1 MKLKLTLHR
10 GGARTDLGITVDATA
25 TVGDVAR
32 RLLDADPRATP
43 DPGGAQGG
51 AQAPGPVGLP
61 GAGQAAPR
69 GASGEVSLRILDG
82 SAPQGSRLLP
92 ATTTIAEAGLLS
104 GMHVEAVPAPLG
116 ERFAERERGQAVAR
130 LRVLSGPDAGA
141 EFALPPGAT
150 VLGRD
155 RDVDVRL
162 ADPLVSKRHARINV
176 ADRVEVVDLGSANG
190 ILVGDAR
197 VGRTVLGPAD
207 TIVLGD
213 SVLSVTLLQQSATTS
228 SPQVDH
234 IRSPR
239 VVPRFPGEKVA
250 APAPPRL
257 AQRQRFPYIALAAP
271 LLMGVVL
278 WALTQQLLGV
288 VMMAMSPLLLVA
300 AFVDHAFV
308 SRRTLREEKKAFA
321 GAMAATRERLDAL
334 QAVERAVRNEELP
347 ALPVLR
353 QDALRLGPMLWT
365 ERAESATF
373 LSVRAGSGSDRS
385 RTAVELPPVQQ
396 TLPESIRELQELAER
411 YATIADVPLA
421 VPLREAGSLGVA
433 GAAAR
438 DVARGIL
445 AQLAIRHAPT
455 EVAIAALI
463 PPTAAAEW
471 QWLAWLPHT
480 STAHSPLGGVHLA
493 DNRGVLGGVLS
504 RIEEAIDAR
513 TEATALRG
521 AIDEAR
527 PAPLPDPVVPAL
539 IVFVEHGAPVDRA
552 RLTRIA
558 ERGPDAG
565 VHLVWCAPRVEQLPA
580 ACRSFVQVDDAAGST
595 TAQVRHGARS
605 TPVVPERLDIAGAEY
620 LARQL
625 APVVDVG
632 TPDVDDSDLPR
643 AIGLPAL
650 LGDDVLDDP
659 DAIVDR
665 WRQSGSITVR
675 DAPPVPRRREGTLRA
690 VFGHAGSEPFS
701 LDLRSDGPHAL
712 VGGTT
717 GAGKS
722 EFLQAWVLAMAAA
735 HSPDR
740 LTFLFVDYKGGA
752 AFADCV
758 KLPHTVGLV
767 TDLSPH
773 LVRRAL
779 ESLRAEL
786 RHREHVLN
794 KAGAKDLATME
805 KSGDPACPPSLVIV
819 VDEFAALVQEVPEFV
834 DGVVDVAQRGRSLGL
849 HLVLATQR
857 PAGVIKDNLRANTN
871 LRIALRMADA
881 EDSADILGDRMAA
894 FFDPSVPGRGAA
906 KIGPGR
912 LIPFQTGYAGGHTS
926 GEAPPPRIDVEEL
939 GFGAA
944 AEWEAPQIE
953 QAAVDHGPTDIAR
966 IVRTTGAAAE
976 RAGIPAPRRPWLDE
990 LAEVYRFDRLP
1001 NPRTDTTL
1009 PLGVRDH
1016 PATQTQPAFF
1026 FEPDAGNLVVF
1037 GAGGSGK
1044 STVLRTIAVAASATS
1059 RHGGPTHVYGMDF
1072 GSRGLSMLEGLPHVG
1087 AVIQGDDEERVV
1099 RLLRLLRDIVDE
1111 RAVRYAAV
1119 NAGSVSEYR
1128 ANAGKHEEPRILLLI
1143 DGIGPFK
1150 EQYEF
1155 GPAHLSTSFGAFA
1168 QIAADGRA
1176 LGVHVVAT
1184 ADRPNALPT
1193 SIASTMQQRIVL
1205 RLAGEDDYLMLGAP
1219 RDVLSSVSPP
1229 GRGIVDGDE
1238 VQIAVLGASGN
1249 IAEQAREMERLG
1261 RSVGRGT
1268 GPRPARV
1275 GRLPEHVLLA
1285 ELPVGTAEAPVIGI
1299 DDVTLGAATVR
1310 ARGALLLAGP
1320 PGSGRSTALAAL
1332 GAAVRRAD
1340 APLPTIL
1347 LSQRRSAL
1355 AAAGWSRHA
1364 EGAEAVLALVGELI
1378 PRIESGWR
1386 CALFVEALP
1395 EFTGS
1400 EAEYELDRLVKAAA
1414 REELFVVGE
1423 GESSTWSQAYT
1434 LGQPFK
1440 ASRRGLLLAPGEMDG
1455 DMLLGTPLG
1464 RLRRADFPPGRGFL
1478 IGGGRAAKVQ
1488 VAHV

>member
-1 MKLKLTLHR
+1 MKLKVTLHS
-10 GGARTDLGITVDATA
+10 GSARTDLAITVDATA

-32 RLLDADPRATP
+32 RLVRTDPQGIGSGASA
-43 DPGGAQGG
+43 GGA
-51 AQAPGPVGLP
+51 
-61 GAGQAAPR
+61 
-69 GASGEVSLRILDG
+69 VSLRILDA
-82 SAPQGSRLLP
+82 SAPHGGRPL
-92 ATTTIAEAGLLS
+92 AADTTIAEAGLLS
-104 GMHVEAVPAPLG
+104 GMHVEAIAVP
-116 ERFAERERGQAVAR
+116 EQDRFAPRDRGPAAAR
-130 LRVLSGPDAGA
+130 LRVLAGPDAGA
-141 EFALPPGAT
+141 EFALPEGAT
-150 VLGRD
+150 VIGRD

-162 ADPLVSKRHARINV
+162 GDPLVSKRHARINV
-176 ADRVEVVDLGSANG
+176 SDRIEIVDLGSANG
-190 ILVGDAR
+190 VVVDGTRIGR
-197 VGRTVLGPAD
+197 VVLGPTD
-207 TIVLGD
+207 TATIGD
-213 SVLSVTLLQQSATTS
+213 SVLSLSRLQQGGAASA
-228 SPQVDH
+228 PQIDH

-250 APAPPRL
+250 APAPPQL
-257 AQRQRFPYIALAAP
+257 PPRQRFPYIALAAP
-271 LLMGVVL
+271 LVMGAVM
-278 WALTQQLLGV
+278 WALTGQLLGV
-288 VMMAMSPLLLVA
+288 LMMAMSPLLLVG
-300 AFVDHAFV
+300 AFIDQALVG
-308 SRRTLREEKKAFA
+308 RRTLKAGKKAFA
-321 GAMAATRERLDAL
+321 GAMQLTRERLDEL
-334 QAVERAVRNEELP
+334 QTRERTVREEELP
-347 ALPVLR
+347 SLAALQ
-353 QDALRLGPMLWT
+353 QDALRLGPLLWT
-365 ERAESATF
+365 ERAESGTF
-373 LSVRAGSGSDRS
+373 LAVRTGTGADRS
-385 RTAVELPPVQQ
+385 RTEVELPPAQQ
-396 TLPESIRELQELAER
+396 TLPESIRELHELRDR
-411 YATIADVPLA
+411 YATIADVPVA
-421 VPLREAGSLGVA
+421 VALRESGSVGVAGSL
-433 GAAAR
+433 AR
-438 DVARGIL
+438 DVARGLL

-455 EVAIAALI
+455 EMAIAALI
-463 PPTAAAEW
+463 PPTAAPEW

-493 DNRGVLGGVLS
+493 DNRGALGAVLS

-513 TEATALRG
+513 IGDVARRG
-521 AIDEAR
+521 IIDES
-527 PAPLPDPVVPAL
+527 APSDMPEPRVPAL
-539 IVFVEHGAPVDRA
+539 VVFVEHGVPADRA

-580 ACRSFVQVDDAAGST
+580 ACRAVVHVDDQGTAATG
-595 TAQVRHGARS
+595 QVRHGTLA
-605 TPVVPERLDIAGAEY
+605 TPIVPERLDIAGAEY

-625 APVVDVG
+625 APVVDIG

-643 AIGLPAL
+643 SIGLPAL
-650 LGDDVLDDP
+650 LGDDVLDDA

-665 WRQSGSITVR
+665 WRQSGSITAR
-675 DAPPVPRRREGTLRA
+675 GDAAAPRRRDGTLRA

-701 LDLRSDGPHAL
+701 LDLRADGPHAL

-722 EFLQAWVLAMAAA
+722 EFLQSWVLAMAAA

-758 KLPHTVGLV
+758 QLPHTVGLV

-794 KAGAKDLATME
+794 AAGAKDLASME

-881 EDSADILGDRMAA
+881 EDSADILGDQMAA
-894 FFDPSVPGRGAA
+894 FFDPSVPGRGAV

-926 GEAPPPRIDVEEL
+926 GEPPTPRIDVAGL
-939 GFGAA
+939 GFGVHADWEEPQ
-944 AEWEAPQIE
+944 AEQV
-953 QAAVDHGPTDIAR
+953 AVESGPNDISR
-966 IVRTTGAAAE
+966 IVRTAGEAAT

-990 LAEVYRFDRLP
+990 LAAVYRFDRLP
-1001 NPRTDTTL
+1001 NPRVDTAL
-1009 PLGVRDH
+1009 PLGVIDE
-1016 PATQTQPAFF
+1016 PARQAQPAFF
-1026 FEPDAGNLVVF
+1026 FEPDDGNLVIF
-1037 GAGGSGK
+1037 GAGGAGK
-1044 STVLRTIAVAASATS
+1044 STALRTIAVAAAATA
-1059 RHGGPTHVYGMDF
+1059 RHGGPAHVYGLDF
-1072 GSRGLSMLEGLPHVG
+1072 GSRGLSMLDGLPHVG
-1087 AVIQGDDEERVV
+1087 AIIQGDDEERVV

-1128 ANAGKHEEPRILLLI
+1128 ALAQAPEEPRILLLV
-1143 DGIGPFK
+1143 DGIGAFK

-1155 GPAHLSTSFGAFA
+1155 GAAHLSASFSAFA

-1205 RLAGEDDYLMLGAP
+1205 RLAHEDDYLMLGAP
-1219 RDVLSSVSPP
+1219 RDVLSPVSPP
-1229 GRGIVDGDE
+1229 GRGIVRGLE

-1261 RSVGRGT
+1261 RSLGRAT
-1268 GPRPARV
+1268 GPRPAGV
-1275 GRLPEHVLLA
+1275 GRVPEHVLLA
-1285 ELPVGTAEAPVIGI
+1285 DLPVGPAETPVIGV
-1299 DDVTLGAATVR
+1299 DDVTLGAAVVR
-1310 ARGALLLAGP
+1310 TSGPLLLAGP
-1320 PGSGRSTALAAL
+1320 PGSGRTTAVATL

-1340 APLPTIL
+1340 PALQTVL
-1347 LSQRRSAL
+1347 LSSRRSVL
-1355 AAAGWSRHA
+1355 ASAGWSRRA
-1364 EGAEAVLALVGELI
+1364 EGPEAVLALASELV
-1378 PRIESGWR
+1378 PRIEAR
-1386 CALFVEALP
+1386 ERFALFVEGLP
-1395 EFTGS
+1395 EFTGT

-1440 ASRRGLLLAPGEMDG
+1440 ASRRGLILVPGEMDG
-1455 DMLLGTPLG
+1455 DLLLGTPLG
-1464 RLRRADFPPGRGFL
+1464 RIRRADFPAGRGFL
-1478 IGGGRAAKVQ
+1478 IAGGRAAKVQ

>member
-1 MKLKLTLHR
+1 MKLKVTLHA
-10 GGARTDLGITVDATA
+10 GGTRTDLAITVDATA

-32 RLLDADPRATP
+32 RLVSSDPR
-43 DPGGAQGG
+43 
-51 AQAPGPVGLP
+51 
-61 GAGQAAPR
+61 R
-69 GASGEVSLRILDG
+69 SGTTIGESLDVSLRVLDA
-82 SAPQGSRLLP
+82 SSPQVMRLLD
-92 ATTTIAEAGLLS
+92 AETTIAEAGLLS
-104 GMHVEAVPAPLG
+104 GMHVEAVTTPVQ
-116 ERFAERERGQAVAR
+116 ERFAPRDRGPAIAR
-130 LRVLSGPDAGA
+130 LRVLSGPDAGG
-141 EFALPPGAT
+141 EFAIPAGAT

-162 ADPLVSKRHARINV
+162 GDPLVSKRHARINV
-176 ADRVEVVDLGSANG
+176 ADQIEIVDLGSANG
-190 ILVGDAR
+190 VVVEGAR
-197 VGRTVLGPAD
+197 LGRVVLGPTD
-207 TIVLGD
+207 TVTLGD
-213 SVLSVTLLQQSATTS
+213 SVLSISLLQQGGPAAA
-228 SPQVDH
+228 PQVDH

-239 VVPRFPGEKVA
+239 VVPRFLGEKVA
-250 APAPPRL
+250 APAPPQL
-257 AQRQRFPYIALAAP
+257 PHRQRFPYIALAAP
-271 LLMGVVL
+271 LVMGAVM
-278 WALTQQLLGV
+278 WALTGQLLGV
-288 VMMAMSPLLLVA
+288 IMMAMSPLLLVG
-300 AFVDHAFV
+300 AFIDQALVG
-308 SRRTLREEKKAFA
+308 RRTLKAEKKAFA
-321 GAMAATRERLDAL
+321 GAMTIVRERLDAL
-334 QAVERAVRNEELP
+334 RLRERAVREEELP
-347 ALPVLR
+347 NLAVLQ
-353 QDALRLGPMLWT
+353 QDALRLGPLLWAERT
-365 ERAESATF
+365 ESDSF
-373 LSVRAGSGSDRS
+373 LTVRTGTGVDRS
-385 RTAVELPPVQQ
+385 RTEVELPPVQQ
-396 TLPESIRELQELAER
+396 TLPESLRALNELRDDYAE
-411 YATIADVPLA
+411 ISEVP
-421 VPLREAGSLGVA
+421 VPVVLREAGSIGVA
-433 GAAAR
+433 GSLAR
-438 DVARGIL
+438 DVARALL
-445 AQLAIRHAPT
+445 AQLAVRHAPT

-463 PPTAAAEW
+463 PPPAASEW

-493 DNRGVLGGVLS
+493 DNRGTLGGVLS
-504 RIEEAIDAR
+504 RVEEAIDAR
-513 TEATALRG
+513 IEKVALRG
-521 AIDEAR
+521 AIDESKQSEVPEPR
-527 PAPLPDPVVPAL
+527 VPAL
-539 IVFVEHGAPVDRA
+539 IVFVEHAVPADRA

-565 VHLVWCAPRVEQLPA
+565 VHVVWCAPRVEQLPA
-580 ACRSFVQVDDAAGST
+580 ACRAMLLVDDHGTAV
-595 TAQVRHGARS
+595 TAQVRRGTRH

-625 APVVDVG
+625 APVVDIG

-643 AIGLPAL
+643 AIGLPVL
-650 LGDDVLDDP
+650 LGDDVLVEA

-675 DAPPVPRRREGTLRA
+675 DAPPTPRKREGTLRA

-701 LDLRSDGPHAL
+701 LDLRADGPHAL

-722 EFLQAWVLAMAAA
+722 EFLQSWVLAMAAA

-758 KLPHTVGLV
+758 QLPHTVGLV

-794 KAGAKDLATME
+794 AAGAKDLATME

-881 EDSADILGDRMAA
+881 EDSTDILGDRMAA

-926 GEAPPPRIDVEEL
+926 GEPPKPRIDVSEL

-944 AEWEAPQIE
+944 ADWEEPQGE
-953 QAAVDHGPTDIAR
+953 QVAVDHGPTDIAR
-966 IVRTTGAAAE
+966 IVRTAGEAAR

-1009 PLGVRDH
+1009 PLGVIDE

-1026 FEPDAGNLVVF
+1026 FTPDDGNLVIF

-1044 STVLRTIAVAASATS
+1044 STVLRTIAVAAAATA
-1059 RHGGPTHVYGMDF
+1059 RHGGPTHVYGLDF
-1072 GSRGLSMLEGLPHVG
+1072 GSRGLSMLDGLAHIG
-1087 AVIQGDDEERVV
+1087 AIVPGDDEERVV
-1099 RLLRLLRDIVDE
+1099 RLLRLLRGIVDE
-1111 RAVRYAAV
+1111 RATRYAAAS
-1119 NAGSVSEYR
+1119 AGSISQYR
-1128 ANAGKHEEPRILLLI
+1128 EIAQAPEEPRILLLV
-1143 DGIGPFK
+1143 DGIGAFK

-1155 GPAHLSTSFGAFA
+1155 GPAHLSAWFSAFA
-1168 QIAADGRA
+1168 QIASDGRA

-1205 RLAGEDDYLMLGAP
+1205 RLAHEDDYLMLGAA
-1219 RDVLSSVSPP
+1219 RDVLTPVSPP
-1229 GRGIVDGDE
+1229 GRGIVSGRE
-1238 VQIAVLGASGN
+1238 VQIAVLGESGN

-1261 RSVGRGT
+1261 RSLGRSA
-1268 GPRPARV
+1268 GPRPARI
-1275 GRLPEHVLLA
+1275 GRLPEQVPLA
-1285 ELPVGTAEAPVIGI
+1285 DLPVGTAELPVIGV

-1310 ARGALLLAGP
+1310 ASGALLLAGP
-1320 PGSGRSTALAAL
+1320 PGSGRTTAVATLA
-1332 GAAVRRAD
+1332 AAVRRAD
-1340 APLPTIL
+1340 PAVPTVL
-1347 LSQRRSAL
+1347 LSARRSAL
-1355 AAAGWSRHA
+1355 AGAGWTHRA
-1364 EGAEAVLALVGELI
+1364 EGAESVLTLAGDLI
-1378 PRIESGWR
+1378 PRIEAR
-1386 CALFVEALP
+1386 ERFALFIEGLP
-1395 EFTGS
+1395 ELTGTD
-1400 EAEYELDRLVKAAA
+1400 AEYELDRLVKAAT
-1414 REELFVVGE
+1414 REELLVVGE

-1440 ASRRGLLLAPGEMDG
+1440 ASRRGLILVPGEMDG

-1464 RLRRADFPPGRGFL
+1464 RIRRADFPAGRGFL
-1478 IGGGRAAKVQ
+1478 IAGGRAAKVQ